1 MKVMLSTML
10 DYSEKDIRNSFGG
23 PTFER
28 GLKVFSEGMVQKCK
42 YSPELDKLIGSLTGS
57 DKETSY
63 STNVEVKA
71 SNQPGKLIIRS
82 QCSCPVG
89 WNCKHAVALLLAY
102 QKQLEP
108 ADPYQLWFS
117 QLPLHL
123 QQSQASN
130 PNAAAK
136 EKAIYCLSNNK
147 EGDIQV
153 EVGAAQTLKDGSF
166 GAFSSKRLEELV
178 NDYSW
183 SDSWLTDFDKN
194 LVRLLLLKE
203 TDKYN
208 LKSTLISTE
217 NDELALK
224 RMLSS
229 GRCFWESTAF
239 PLQLG
244 SAAKLALNWHK
255 QEQHLLSM
263 ELEGI
268 DEPWQLLPTPSPWY
282 LIPSSL
288 IAGPIDT
295 ELEGSFL
302 QALQSLPP
310 LGEQQATHFTQE
322 LLINFTEDTIPA
334 PIQLPKIEVNAPL
347 IPILTV
353 KKGSLETGQAVL
365 IAEFWF
371 AYGDVK
377 LCPSVIHLERQTRF
391 TLNGHSYHITRQQ
404 EQEQIAWQQYQRL
417 QLKPANE
424 HLLQGR
430 LDKQVLQGFL
440 YSNNKVSQEE
450 LWLGFNLLHGE
461 RLKQQGWQV
470 VFDKS
475 IDLTA
480 QQIQGLNIEI
490 EEHTQWFDVGLT
502 IEVEGRSLPL
512 LPMLLEWIQ
521 RHTDWKSQ
529 QGDLILPQNNGAMLT
544 IKRSSIE
551 PILAI
556 LEELTNQDN
565 LTLRLPNTHAG
576 LLAQLPDINHWIGG
590 EHVKKLAQKLAN
602 FSGIKAIEPSPHLK
616 AELRSYQQEGLNWLN
631 FLFDYG
637 FGGILADDMGLGKT
651 VQALAY
657 LQHRKDIGQLN
668 KPALVICPTSLV
680 GNWEAEA
687 KKFTPNLTTLKLHGP
702 ERKQLFAEIN
712 NHDIIISTYPLLVRD
727 SEELDAFEFSE
738 LILDEAQII
747 KNPTAKMTQTVKK
760 IHSDHRLCLTGTPM
774 ENHLGELWSIYDF
787 LMPGFL
793 GSLSAFNKHYRTP
806 IEKEGDVQ
814 TKLWLKQKI
823 SPFLLR
829 RTKDQVAKEL
839 PPKTEITHLIEMPPE
854 QRTLYESIR
863 VTMESRVQGLL
874 ANKGMA
880 RSRIEF
886 LDALLKMRQACCD
899 PKLVKLEEAQKINQS
914 AKLDF
919 LMDIVP
925 EMLEEG
931 RRILIFSQF
940 AQMLA
945 LIENKFKNANI
956 PYAKLTG
963 QTQKRTEVI
972 NSFQNGDVPVFLISL
987 KAGGVGLN
995 LTAADTVIHYD
1006 PWWNP
1011 AAENQATDRA
1021 YRIGQDKPVFVYK
1034 LICEKTVEERVLQLQ
1049 QQKQQ
1054 LADAVYGDKEAEHQV
1069 LTDSD
1074 QLLKLFESM

>member
-1 MKVMLSTML
+1 ML
-10 DYSEKDIRNSFGG
+10 DYSEKDIRNSFGT
-23 PTFER
+23 PTFDR
-28 GLKVFSEGMVQKCK
+28 GQKVFTDGLVQKCK
-42 YSPELDKLIGSLTGS
+42 YSPELDKLIGSLTGA
-57 DKETSY
+57 DKDVTY
-63 STNVEVKA
+63 NTNVEVKA

-108 ADPYQLWFS
+108 ADPYQIWFS
-117 QLPLHL
+117 QLPPQF
-123 QQSQASN
+123 QQSQTHADFS
-130 PNAAAK
+130 K
-136 EKAIYCLSNNK
+136 EKAIYCLSNDK
-147 EGDIQV
+147 DGHVQV
-153 EVGAAQTLKDGSF
+153 EVGAAKPLRDGSF

-203 TDKYN
+203 HDKYN
-208 LKSTLISTE
+208 LKSTLICTE
-217 NDELALK
+217 NDALALQ

-229 GRCFWESTAF
+229 GRCFWQSTAS

-244 SAAKLALNWHK
+244 SPLPLNLAWQQL
-255 QEQHLLSM
+255 QQQQYQLAI
-263 ELEGI
+263 ELDGI
-268 DEPWQLLPTPSPWY
+268 DEPWQLLPTPQPWY
-282 LIPSSL
+282 LIPDAL
-288 IAGPIDT
+288 IAGPIDS
-295 ELEGSFL
+295 ELDGEL
-302 QALQSLPP
+302 LRALQKLPV
-310 LGEQQATHFTQE
+310 LGEQQARHFTQE
-322 LLINFTEDTIPA
+322 LLINFSEEVIPA
-334 PIQLPKIEVNAPL
+334 PVQLPKIEVDAPL
-347 IPILTV
+347 TPILSIS
-353 KKGSLETGQAVL
+353 KGTLETGQASL

-371 AYGDVK
+371 QYGDVR
-377 LCPSVIHLERQTRF
+377 LCPNVVYLERQTRF
-391 TLNGHSYHITRQQ
+391 SIEGNSYHIKRQH
-404 EQEQIAWQQYQRL
+404 EQEQQAWQQYQSL
-417 QLKPANE
+417 PLKPANQ
-424 HLLQGR
+424 HLLTGR

-440 YSNNKVSQEE
+440 HSNDKVSQEE
-450 LWLGFNLLHGE
+450 LWLGFKLLHGE
-461 RLKQQGWQV
+461 RLTQLGWQLH
-470 VFDKS
+470 FADN
-475 IDLTA
+475 IDLSA
-480 QQIQGLNIEI
+480 QAVQGMSVEI
-490 EEHTQWFDVGLT
+490 EESNQWFDIGLT
-502 IEVEGRSLPL
+502 IEVEGRNVPL
-512 LPMLLEWIQ
+512 LPMLLEWLQ

-529 QGDLILPQNNGAMLT
+529 QGDLILPQKNGAMLT
-544 IKRSSIE
+544 IKRNTIE

-556 LEELTNQDN
+556 LEELTNPDSQ
-565 LTLRLPNTHAG
+565 TLRLPNSHAAV
-576 LLAQLPDINHWIGG
+576 LAQLPDINHWIGG
-590 EHVKKLAQKLAN
+590 EHVKKLAQKLAD
-602 FSGIKAIEPSPHLK
+602 FSGIQEIAPSANLK
-616 AELRSYQQEGLNWLN
+616 ATLRSYQQEGLNWLN
-631 FLFDYG
+631 FLYEYG

-651 VQALAY
+651 VQALAF

-702 ERKQLFAEIN
+702 DRKALFKEIN
-712 NHDIIISTYPLLVRD
+712 HHDIVISTYPLLVRD
-727 SEELDAFEFSE
+727 SEELAPFEFSE
-738 LILDEAQII
+738 LILDEAQVI

-760 IHSDHRLCLTGTPM
+760 LHTDHRLCLTGTPM

-793 GSLSAFNKHYRTP
+793 GNLSAFNKHYRTP
-806 IEKEGDVQ
+806 IEKEGDQQ

-823 SPFLLR
+823 APFLLR

-874 ANKGMA
+874 ASKGLA

-899 PKLVKLEEAQKINQS
+899 PKLVKLEQAQKISQS

-919 LMDIVP
+919 LMEIVP

-940 AQMLA
+940 AQMLG
-945 LIENKFKNANI
+945 LIENQFKNANI

-963 QTQKRTEVI
+963 QTQKRADVI

-1034 LICEKTVEERVLQLQ
+1034 LICEKTVEERVLKLQ
-1049 QQKQQ
+1049 QHKQE
-1054 LADAVYGDKEAEHQV
+1054 LADAVYGEKEAEQQI